1 MTSIKD
7 EFGLILMELAR
18 GWRGKLDERLR
29 PLGLSQ
35 AKWVALWHLSH
46 ADKGMSQ
53 TELAGHIGIEGPTL
67 VRLLDRLEEEGW
79 VKRCCSEIDRR
90 VKTVVLAE
98 KAYPVLL
105 DIQAIATQL
114 RHELLQDIPEEELKA
129 CLGVLKT
136 IKKRVAE
143 APATKA

>member
-7 EFGLILMELAR
+7 ELGLILMELAR
-18 GWRGKLDERLR
+18 GWRNQLDERLR

-35 AKWVALWHLSH
+35 AKWVALWHL
-46 ADKGMSQ
+46 ARAGKGMSQ
-53 TELAGHIGIEGPTL
+53 TELAFRIGIEGPTL
-67 VRLLDRLEEEGW
+67 VRLLDRLEHEGW

-90 VKTVVLAE
+90 VKTTVLAE
-98 KAYPVLL
+98 KAYPVLQ

-129 CLGVLKT
+129 CMDVLKT

-143 APATKA
+143 PPAAKD